1 MAIGRLLYMELETW
15 KEEATLPLYIMLF
28 DVNKN
33 YEEAIDLP

>member
-1 MAIGRLLYMELETW
+1 MAIGRLLYMELGTW

-33 YEEAIDLP
+33 DEETIDSS